1 MPRPHHTAPHG
12 TTPSHALPRPPSPSL
27 ALPGGVVISN
37 VIDPTLLSV
46 MSIDDEIV
54 ALNDQELSA
63 YGITG
68 HESLAQAL
76 QKQPLR
82 ARPLKLTCKRA
93 AVKPSGGR
101 QAKPGT
107 TAEEVPSTAV
117 CIKNLDAT
125 VTEDE
130 LKAVLAT
137 FMNEG
142 DQMLAACN
150 FDRAIAFV
158 DLGSTAAVAAVVTQS
173 RREGGIQFS
182 ETKKLNVEPSKKP
195 VRPSGIR
202 AMHDRKGGGAPKEGG
217 KGGGHGDRREGG
229 GRGGGERTRA

>member
-76 QKQPLR
+76 KKEPLR

-107 TAEEVPSTAV
+107 TADELPPTAV
-117 CIKNLDAT
+117 CIGKVLKKVDPSIT
-125 VTEDE
+125 DDE
-130 LKAVLAT
+130 LKAVPPRQALAT
-137 FMNEG
+137 S
-142 DQMLAACN
+142 AAEAAEEAAEAATAEPTPPPPQEKN
-150 FDRAIAFV
+150 KSIYMPI
-158 DLGSTAAVAAVVTQS
+158 DLRKSIGESTSGS
-173 RREGGIQFS
+173 
-182 ETKKLNVEPSKKP
+182 P
-195 VRPSGIR
+195 
-202 AMHDRKGGGAPKEGG
+202 
-217 KGGGHGDRREGG
+217 
-229 GRGGGERTRA
+229 